1 MDKDRK
7 IHLGLALILACLA
20 AILSGSAVY
29 WMQSQAFQSD
39 LQSKT
44 AQIEQLNLEVTGLKA
59 RIEAINS
66 ELEQA
71 SSHSPDEMNREKRV
85 VIQEKAD
92 RILFALKTKDMELL
106 GQWVHPQKGLRMT
119 PYSYI
124 NPATDVRFP
133 GKDIPNLFQDDTVYH
148 WGVYDGSGEP
158 MDLTFSAYYEKF
170 IYDQDFLAAPQ
181 ILFDQVLQRG
191 NLINNIKDSY
201 PLAVSIE
208 YHFPGFDPQY
218 DGMDWRSL
226 KLVFEQDGTEWYLT
240 GIIHEEWT
248 I

>member
-1 MDKDRK
+1 MNKDRR
-7 IHLGLALILACLA
+7 IHLGLALTLACLT

-29 WMQSQAFQSD
+29 WMQHQAFQSD

-44 AQIEQLNLEVTGLKA
+44 AQIEQLNLDVTDLRA
-59 RIEAINS
+59 RIEVLNT
-66 ELEQA
+66 ELEKTVLNPPSEINQ
-71 SSHSPDEMNREKRV
+71 EKRV

-92 RILFALKTKDMELL
+92 LILFALKNKDTELL

-119 PYSYI
+119 PYSNI
-124 NPATDVRFP
+124 NTATDVRFP
-133 GKDIPNLFQDDTVYH
+133 GKDIPDLFYDETIYH

-158 MDLTFSAYYEKF
+158 MDLTFSEYYEKY

-181 ILFDQVLQRG
+181 IVFDQVLQRG
-191 NLINNIKDSY
+191 NLINNFKDAY
-201 PLAVSIE
+201 PQGVSIE

-218 DGMDWRSL
+218 GGMDWRSL
-226 KLVFEQDGTEWYLT
+226 KLVFEQDGTDWYLT